1 MKKKCLF
8 IITGDTFRFGP
19 QRSPNRG
26 NKESISTQY
35 LSIKSHL
42 DFSKTLQDK
51 FNITADIFLNIYKL
65 TDFYDRKI
73 LEWYGNKVKF
83 VKWHPKRL
91 KNEHALIYDTINQ
104 LRSFFPN
111 WIYKFFNIN
120 KINLNN
126 YKFIIFLKP
135 EIYLKKYFIKKFTIN
150 NSKVIYAHLDS
161 AYKFNNWNG
170 YGFSAFT
177 SSPDIPYV
185 NHIITYCPKRFY
197 DLLIKNKVWHWHNSS
212 DLLLKYVKRKNIDFF
227 VNTFHLC
234 CTSLDWNPIYSLV
247 NRKEKLKHIS
257 PNLKYNF
264 LKNKIYEKS
273 TMKEYKN
280 ILYKDTIRENLKEI
294 PPYYSLIP
302 KKFVFKIQ

>member
-65 TDFYDRKI
+65 NDFYDRKI

-197 DLLIKNKVWHWHNSS
+197 DL
-212 DLLLKYVKRKNIDFF
+212 F
-227 VNTFHLC
+227 
-234 CTSLDWNPIYSLV
+234 IY
-247 NRKEKLKHIS
+247 KLF
-257 PNLKYNF
+257 YNVPV
-264 LKNKIYEKS
+264 
-273 TMKEYKN
+273 M
-280 ILYKDTIRENLKEI
+280 
-294 PPYYSLIP
+294 
-302 KKFVFKIQ
+302 